1 MWWQLVQGYAWPCL
15 CYMYRFWNSFTKS
28 FHLVNSS
35 KGICFLDLCI
45 LASEKKKKKSCCS
58 GDVRKLLSTK
68 PFLKPSLF
76 ILTGISSRPTPPN
89 GLFLT
94 WTFPF
99 WLCEIIALG
108 SVSNSD
114 DNAKNGTYHSL
125 SLYVVNL
132 KPQLHG
138 TETVTA
144 PWFAADRIQASRG
157 VQGRSGMAVESGLE
171 LWLQVFPLAKEHQRP
186 QEKQQ
191 WHGASMYFLHVSV
204 QQSRFS

>member
-1 MWWQLVQGYAWPCL
+1 M
-15 CYMYRFWNSFTKS
+15 
-28 FHLVNSS
+28 
-35 KGICFLDLCI
+35 FLGFMHPSI
-45 LASEKKKKKSCCS
+45 WKKRKNLAVLEMLENCS
-58 GDVRKLLSTK
+58 QQ
-68 PFLKPSLF
+68 SLF
-76 ILTGISSRPTPPN
+76 SNLHFSFWQALALDQHHQMGYFWLGR
-89 GLFLT
+89 FL
-94 WTFPF
+94 
-99 WLCEIIALG
+99 WLCEIIPLG

-191 WHGASMYFLHVSV
+191 RHGASMYFLHVSV
-204 QQSRFS
+204 QQSRCS